1 VRWSA
6 VQRWLHLKYPSHH
19 HSPISF
25 HLNKCFTMPPVRRSQ
40 TSKRGGKKD
49 GGKKGGEKKRR
60 ASASTPLKSP
70 SPLEEFFANYAPRF
84 QYDATVSAP
93 WEFYRLCDE
102 FGWRR
107 TDLERE
113 RAHKKFKDAIVKQ
126 FNAVYGTDVN
136 NLGNWQSLCHIVRIA
151 PVPDDLHAC
160 REAVYYSFINLVDLV
175 DTPNTGVGVRVFE
188 SERDL
193 SEYTISTGKFFP
205 RDHALA
211 GGLLRYLLR
220 QIYHPRDGYSRARR
234 EGNGRR

>member
-1 VRWSA
+1 
-6 VQRWLHLKYPSHH
+6 
-19 HSPISF
+19 
-25 HLNKCFTMPPVRRSQ
+25 
-40 TSKRGGKKD
+40 
-49 GGKKGGEKKRR
+49 
-60 ASASTPLKSP
+60 
-70 SPLEEFFANYAPRF
+70 
-84 QYDATVSAP
+84 
-93 WEFYRLCDE
+93 
-102 FGWRR
+102 
-107 TDLERE
+107 
-113 RAHKKFKDAIVKQ
+113 VKQ

-160 REAVYYSFINLVDLV
+160 REASHIHSVPLSLAHRRSYQAVYYSFINLVDLV